1 MLIIGLEHLLA
12 VSEGKT
18 LSAKMVFNSQG
29 AIFFPTAIQHR
40 DMKAPGISYADNYKG
55 NALAAMIAPG
65 KIEVRFHEAFTDQQV
80 ANILHTLADQPGL
93 AFIAVW
99 HATYQGRT
107 LSAAKT

>member
-12 VSEGKT
+12 VSEGKA

-55 NALAAMIAPG
+55 DALAAMLAPG
-65 KIEVRFHEAFTDQQV
+65 KIEVRFHEAFSDQEV
-80 ANILHTLADQPGL
+80 AAIIRSLANQPGL
-93 AFIAVW
+93 AFIAGWV
-99 HATYQGRT
+99 ATYQGRPLT
-107 LSAAKT
+107 K